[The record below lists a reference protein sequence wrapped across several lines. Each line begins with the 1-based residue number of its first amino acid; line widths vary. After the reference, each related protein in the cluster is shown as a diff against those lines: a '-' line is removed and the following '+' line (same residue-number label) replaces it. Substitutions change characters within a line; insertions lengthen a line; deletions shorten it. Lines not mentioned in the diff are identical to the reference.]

1 METEK
6 IQLLGDI
13 ICDQLIKAINN
24 HEPLNS
30 ELEPAILARCA
41 AVVKSGDVSEISPK
55 FYIVLDLV
63 RGYWHTHTGPED
75 FEEHPSLEHTSLDVK
90 ITPKECLFIYHMG
103 ILQGCTSAV
112 YQVIYEH
119 NLKERYEENIDQV
132 LKYKDVFEVIKNS
145 TDRDNH
151 KSISIDELS
160 QKTGHTKAGILTF
173 VAAFREYDFFYTIHW
188 PEKGEDEEYHEK
200 LYFLG
205 LTQKGEEALEDL
217 NKRTD
222 PGL

>member
-6 IQLLGDI
+6 FQLLGDI
-13 ICDQLIKAINN
+13 ICDQLIKAIDN
-24 HEPLNS
+24 HEPLNT
-30 ELEPAILARCA
+30 ELKAAVLARCA
-41 AVVKSGDVSEISPK
+41 AVARSGDISEISPK
-55 FYIVLDLV
+55 FYTVLDLV
-63 RGYWHTHTGPED
+63 RGYWHSHVWPED
-75 FEEHPSLEHTSLDVK
+75 FEEHTSLDVK

-119 NLKERYEENIDQV
+119 NLKESYEENIDQV
-132 LKYKDVFEVIKNS
+132 LKYKDVFEVIKSS
-145 TDRDNH
+145 TDRDTH
-151 KSISIDELS
+151 KSITIDELS

-173 VAAFREYDFFYTIHW
+173 VTAFQEYNFFYTMYW
-188 PEKGEDEEYHEK
+188 PEKGKDGEYHEK

-205 LTQKGEEALEDL
+205 LTQKGEDALEDL

-222 PGL
+222 PGLET

>member
-6 IQLLGDI
+6 FQLLGDI

-55 FYIVLDLV
+55 FYTVLDLV
-63 RGYWHTHTGPED
+63 RSYWHSHVHPEA
-75 FEEHPSLEHTSLDVK
+75 FEEHTSLDVK

-151 KSISIDELS
+151 ISITIDELS
-160 QKTGHTKAGILTF
+160 QKTGHTKAGIFTF
-173 VAAFREYDFFYTIHW
+173 VAAFHEYNFFYTMNW
-188 PEKGEDEEYHEK
+188 PEKGKNGKYHDK

-205 LTQKGEEALEDL
+205 LTQKGEAALEDL

-222 PGL
+222 PGLET